1 MVVRF
6 ILAAFVVAMLCA
18 RLAGADS
25 PGGPEKK
32 NALQQPCNIDPICA
46 AVHNETRPIKKCTK
60 AFYPVVDLFYMYSD
74 SNRLAYVRDGHYW
87 TMPSVAMKFS
97 EFHPITNKSD
107 IRIHICADSDRML
120 TQARSYGY
128 YAYDL
133 REYVRKYEHFRWLV
147 HNTVTSTEYEVTI
160 FRWKVYN
167 SIVSDWNSAHGPHD
181 RINRILTVDGDVLL
195 TMSPAKF
202 YQDVVDTFR
211 LNATAAASP
220 AQTHSSHHTHHED
233 SHELINIAYGVVALF
248 SPRGLA
254 AFDAYIDSWYTGAAD
269 DEIIAK
275 CKQTGLR
282 YWSDMMLL
290 ERFLGTNTTVR
301 NNCFEYD
308 RYKKYYQGWRMDS
321 DNQCLL
327 KALQCLPMSNYYD
340 QGIRYGMHF
349 YVDNKRVTLTNSTH
363 ANTATKK
370 NLSIKGPLEDYPY
383 CFMVSSALI
392 VLHCNCL

>member
-1 MVVRF
+1 MVVPSVAVHF
-6 ILAAFVVAMLCA
+6 IVAVLLAAASCC
-18 RLAGADS
+18 GADS
-25 PGGPEKK
+25 LNGPEMK
-32 NALQQPCNIDPICA
+32 NELQQHCVVDQICA
-46 AVHNETRPIKKCTK
+46 AVHNESNLSNRHARTYYST
-60 AFYPVVDLFYMYSD
+60 VDLFYMYSD
-74 SNRLAYVRDGHYW
+74 SNRLIYVRDGHYW

-97 EFHPITNKSD
+97 EFHPVTNKSD

-120 TQARSYGY
+120 AQARSYGY

-133 REYVRKYEHFRWLV
+133 RESVRKYEHFRWLI

-181 RINRILTVDGDVLL
+181 RIRRILTVDGDVLL

-211 LNATAAASP
+211 LNSTSAAGAGR
-220 AQTHSSHHTHHED
+220 AHSQHHVRHED
-233 SHELINIAYGVVALF
+233 DHELINIAYGVVALF

-254 AFDAYIDSWYTGAAD
+254 AFDAYIDSWYSGAPD

-275 CKQTGLR
+275 CKASGQR

-290 ERFLGTNTTVR
+290 ERFLSTNTSVR

-308 RYKKYYQGWRMDS
+308 RYKAYYEGWRMDNG
-321 DNQCLL
+321 NQCLL

-340 QGIRYGMHF
+340 QGIRHGMHF
-349 YVDNKRVTLTNSTH
+349 YVDNERVTLTNATH
-363 ANTATKK
+363 VNNASKK
-370 NLSIKGPLEDYPY
+370 NLSIKGPREEYPY
-383 CFMVSSALI
+383 CFMVRQLGVVVVI
-392 VLHCNCL
+392 